1 MMDRMTAWRVCIL
14 ATLTALVM
22 FSFLGSAR
30 LWDRDEP
37 RNARAAQEMLERNDW
52 IVPTFNGELRSHK
65 PILLYWLQ
73 MSAYSILGR
82 SETTARLPSALAACI
97 SVLSLA
103 WLASRLAGEKT
114 LLGPHGFW
122 SGAVLAT
129 CTLFVMAG
137 RAATP
142 DACLIACSTLGIAA
156 LVGGLLVE
164 PRSRSKLA
172 SSIVTRRLGWGWM
185 GLGYAALGMA
195 LLAKGPVGLILP
207 LLVVHTWWLMVQRP
221 ALDSLQLPS
230 QRWKR
235 AVLRVWNVFQPR
247 QIIEAILSLRT
258 LPGVLIAIVIAA
270 PWYVAVGV
278 ATDGEF
284 IVEFL
289 WRHNVSRAVSS
300 MEGHNGGLLFYPIAL
315 LIGTFPWSLWLIPI
329 VWWGIRAKR
338 RGAASRTAVTLA
350 AVWISVTIVAFTFA
364 STKLPSYI
372 TSCYPGV
379 ALIVGGFLKDF
390 AASVRMPSRG
400 WRTLAGAVAVT
411 VAFCMATGLIWF
423 SFTEALPLV
432 GWVGCSSVLLALA
445 GVGGWV
451 ADWQRRPSLVPA
463 IWLFA
468 AVGLHVSLFGI
479 GTGTVDGYRDELDML
494 VAIDEDATNHGTPAR
509 WFGLGGMEPSWVYY
523 LEKPIAPVPESL
535 LNGFEKNENWQ
546 AFLQSHDL
554 HAGDHLIVEGGNAE
568 RLEQAMQRW
577 GSVQLPLLRTSSTER
592 FLRPG
597 NIVVYEFNLPA
608 YHRTAT
614 PERASTTTKR

>member
-1 MMDRMTAWRVCIL
+1 M
-14 ATLTALVM
+14 LTAVVM

-73 MSAYSILGR
+73 MSAYSLFGR
-82 SETTARLPSALAACI
+82 SETAARLPSALAACV

-129 CTLFVMAG
+129 STLFVMSG

-142 DACLIACSTLGIAA
+142 DGLLIACSTLGIAA
-156 LVGGLLVE
+156 IVGGLLVD
-164 PRSRSKLA
+164 PQKRSQLA
-172 SSIVTRRLGWGWM
+172 KSIVTRRLGWRPM
-185 GLGYAALGMA
+185 MLGYAALGGA

-207 LLVVHTWWLMVQRP
+207 MLVVHTWWLMVQRP
-221 ALDSLQLPS
+221 SVDSLQLPA

-235 AVLRVWNVFQPR
+235 AVLRVWNIFQPR
-247 QIIEAILSLRT
+247 QIVEAILSLRT
-258 LPGVLIAIVIAA
+258 LPGVCLAIAIAA
-270 PWYVAVGV
+270 PWYIAVGV

-300 MEGHNGGLLFYPIAL
+300 MEGHDGGVLFYPIAL
-315 LIGTFPWSLWLIPI
+315 LVGTFPWSLWLIPI

-338 RGAASRTAVTLA
+338 RGAAARTSVTLA
-350 AVWISVTIVAFTFA
+350 AVWISVTVVAFTFA

-423 SFTEALPLV
+423 SFAEALPLV
-432 GWVGCSSVLLALA
+432 GWVGCSSILLALA
-445 GVGGWV
+445 GVGGWL

-463 IWLFA
+463 IWLSA

-479 GTGTVDGYRDELDML
+479 GTDTVDGYRDELDML
-494 VAIDEDATNHGTPAR
+494 VALDEDASRNGSPAR

-523 LEKPIAPVPESL
+523 LDKPITAVPETL
-535 LNGFEKNENWQ
+535 LQDFEKREVWET
-546 AFLQSHDL
+546 FLASQQL
-554 HAGDHLIVEGGNAE
+554 QPGDRLIVEGGNAE
-568 RLEQAMQRW
+568 RLQQAVQRW
-577 GSVQLPLLRTSSTER
+577 GNSQPPLLQITSTQR

-597 NIVVYEFNLPA
+597 DIVVYEFNRPA
-608 YHRTAT
+608 SPSSQAVQATTRTASPVRPSSGT
-614 PERASTTTKR
+614 R